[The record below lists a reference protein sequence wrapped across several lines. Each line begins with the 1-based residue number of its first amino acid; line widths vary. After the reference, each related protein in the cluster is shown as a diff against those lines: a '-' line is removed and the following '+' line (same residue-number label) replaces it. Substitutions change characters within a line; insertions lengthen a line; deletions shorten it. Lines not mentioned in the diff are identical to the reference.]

1 MEPVTVGVVV
11 LTQGTRPEEL
21 AAGIASV
28 QAQRDVSCDVVVVG
42 NGWQP
47 TGLPEGVRGLG
58 LDENIGIPAGRN
70 RGAELVSGEYI
81 FFLDDDATVPSET
94 FLIDAIDVMRR
105 SPDIGLVQPRLE
117 DAADG
122 RAPRRWIPRI
132 RKGESTRSSNIFSCL
147 EAVIVM
153 PRAVFNACGGWGDEY
168 FYAHEGIE
176 IAWRVWDQGKRA
188 WYAGDLVANHPYVHP
203 TRHSD
208 YYRLNA
214 RNRVWLARRNLPLIL
229 QPVYVGSWTAIT
241 LLRWWR
247 KRDVLAVWFA
257 GWREGWRCSP
267 GSRKTMSWR
276 TIFRMAA
283 AGRPPIV

>member
-11 LTQGTRPEEL
+11 LTQGTRPEAL

-28 QAQRDVSCDVVVVG
+28 QAQRDVTCDVVVVG

-47 TGLPEGVRGLG
+47 TGLPEGVRALG

-70 RGAELVSGEYI
+70 RGADLVSGEYI

-153 PRAVFNACGGWGDEY
+153 PRAVFDACGGWGDEY

>member
-70 RGAELVSGEYI
+70 CGADLVSGEYI

-153 PRAVFNACGGWGDEY
+153 PRAVFDACGGWGDEY

>member
-1 MEPVTVGVVV
+1 MTVGVVV

-70 RGAELVSGEYI
+70 RGADLVSGEYI

-188 WYAGDLVANHPYVHP
+188 WYSGDLVANHPYVHP

-267 GSRKTMSWR
+267 GPRKTMSWR